1 MELFCLTS
9 DALHAR
15 DAPVEVV
22 VSLFGLA
29 ASRQGQEG
37 RQQSH
42 QQRQRRPLAPKR
54 RSFQSEV
61 HGERSL
67 GRDLVPSWS
76 AAPRITS
83 KWKSKL
89 A

>member
-29 ASRQGQEG
+29 AGRQGQQG
-37 RQQSH
+37 H
-42 QQRQRRPLAPKR
+42 QQRQRRPLAPNR

>member
-9 DALHAR
+9 NALHAR
-15 DAPVEVV
+15 DTPVEVV

-29 ASRQGQEG
+29 AGCQGQQG
-37 RQQSH
+37 H
-42 QQRQRRPLAPKR
+42 QLRQRRPPAPKR

>member
-29 ASRQGQEG
+29 ASRQGQQG
-37 RQQSH
+37 H
-42 QQRQRRPLAPKR
+42 QQRQRRPPAPKR

-67 GRDLVPSWS
+67 GRDLVPS
-76 AAPRITS
+76 
-83 KWKSKL
+83 
-89 A
+89 